1 MIHIIDYKKIDNIQ
15 LMPDEM
21 KKYFLNL
28 KQEINLIFNTNN
40 EMEKMIDFLE

>member
-1 MIHIIDYKKIDNIQ
+1 
-15 LMPDEM
+15 M